1 MALQLRVIAADP
13 LAGAFLVRTLSSDR
27 ELRRLLST
35 TSITNLDSIP
45 QHGPP
50 CLFVVDTFSLPLE
63 LTELTRLLRV
73 RCPGSKFLV
82 LVPPERSDEEN
93 ILRLLHTGIE
103 GIAKLSDRLEEELP
117 VAVRAILAGDTWA
130 PHPVLAE
137 YIRQTKLLLDE
148 QLRPYVSLT
157 ARESQILQLVIRRLS
172 NKEIAGAL
180 RICERTVKFHIRNIF
195 TKLRVE
201 GRRALFTALDR
212 VRSEAA

>member
-35 TSITNLDSIP
+35 TPTTNLNSFP

-63 LTELTRLLRV
+63 LSELTRLLRV

-82 LVPPERSDEEN
+82 LVAAERGDNEEL
-93 ILRLLHTGIE
+93 LRLLHTGIE
-103 GIAKLSDRLEEELP
+103 GIAKLSDHLEEQLA
-117 VAVRAILAGDTWA
+117 VAVRAILAGNLWA
-130 PHPVLAE
+130 PRRVLAE
-137 YIRQTKLLLDE
+137 YNRQTKLLLDE
-148 QLRPYVSLT
+148 QLLPRLHLT

-180 RICERTVKFHIRNIF
+180 RICERTVKFHISNIF
-195 TKLRVE
+195 AKLCVE
-201 GRRALFTALDR
+201 DRRALLTALDR
-212 VRSEAA
+212 VRSEPA